1 MIFLESDDR
10 FPYSIVR
17 QGKRN
22 PCGMPIFPLFFIVV
36 AVVRVGRVSRA
47 ILGVG

>member
-22 PCGMPIFPLFFIVV
+22 RPTFPLLFIVV